1 MTRVLR
7 FIGGCI
13 VVTGAALAIYGW
25 MVLLDAMM
33 AG

>member
-1 MTRVLR
+1 MTRALR

-13 VVTGAALAIYGW
+13 VVTGAVLAIYGW
-25 MVLLDAMM
+25 VVIGWAV